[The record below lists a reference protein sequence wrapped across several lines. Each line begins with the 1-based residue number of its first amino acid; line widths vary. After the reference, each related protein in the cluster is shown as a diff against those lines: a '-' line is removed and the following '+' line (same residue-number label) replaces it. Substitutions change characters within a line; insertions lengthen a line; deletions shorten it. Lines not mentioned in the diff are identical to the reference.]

1 MKFLSPNQI
10 KMNERHENEQQDY
23 ISIRERYVR
32 CGRSDVK
39 WETKQRL
46 EYPDS
51 TMLCLSIFLT

>member
-1 MKFLSPNQI
+1 
-10 KMNERHENEQQDY
+10 MNERHENEQQDY